1 MHSFSACITDEDL
14 DRSIGIQ
21 VRRLDGFLVSR
32 GSQVV
37 LYNQDRFVEVQRVQ
51 IEVEESKTRDPYQI
65 IAMKMDHKEQLLGVI
80 IGKFLVKSEQ

>member
-51 IEVEESKTRDPYQI
+51 IEVE
-65 IAMKMDHKEQLLGVI
+65 
-80 IGKFLVKSEQ
+80 